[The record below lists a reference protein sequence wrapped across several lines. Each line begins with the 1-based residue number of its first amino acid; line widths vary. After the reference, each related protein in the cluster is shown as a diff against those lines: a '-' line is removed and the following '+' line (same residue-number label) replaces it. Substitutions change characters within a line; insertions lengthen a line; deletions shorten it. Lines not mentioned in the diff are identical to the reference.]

1 MIEAKEQN
9 HEVRQFSFTIAP
21 GLEEDKIWRQQ
32 VRPLLSGIPA
42 NVLEICHYGFT
53 EMVNNVIDHSA
64 GRTLVIRI
72 GSTTNAIRMDIIDDG
87 VGIFQ
92 KLQTELGLED
102 HRHAILELAKGKTTT
117 APQQHTGEGI
127 FFTSRMFDN
136 FSIISGRLRFTHD
149 ALLGEDRLVEIEKEE
164 KGTTIILE
172 IHPQSQRTMKGVFDQ
187 FAAGEEDYGFTR
199 TQVPVTLAQYGDENL
214 VSRSQAKRL
223 LARFDRFKEVQL
235 DFKGVLMI
243 GPAFAD
249 EIFRV
254 FRHQNPQIRLIWLN
268 ATAEVEKMIRRAL
281 SNGESAE
288 QG

>member
-1 MIEAKEQN
+1 MVAASEQN
-9 HEVRQFSFTIAP
+9 HETQQFTFPIAP

-32 VRPLLSGIPA
+32 IRPLLNAIPA
-42 NVLEICHYGFT
+42 NVLEICHYGCT
-53 EMVNNVIDHSA
+53 EMVNNVVDHSA
-64 GRTLVIRI
+64 GQTLVIRI
-72 GSTTNAIRMDIIDDG
+72 SATANTIRIDIIDDG
-87 VGIFQ
+87 VGIFH

-102 HRHAILELAKGKTTT
+102 HRHALLELAKGKTTT
-117 APQQHTGEGI
+117 DPQQHTGEGI

-164 KGTTIILE
+164 KGTVVILE
-172 IHPQSQRTMKGVFDQ
+172 IHTQAQRTTKEVFDQ
-187 FAAGEEDYGFTR
+187 FAVSEDDYGFTR
-199 TQVPVTLAQYGDENL
+199 THVPVALAQYGDEDL

-235 DFKGVLMI
+235 DFKGVQMI

-254 FRHQNPQIRLIWLN
+254 FRQQHPQIRLIWLN
-268 ATAEVEKMIRRAL
+268 ACAEVEKMIRRAL
-281 SNGESAE
+281 GNEESA
-288 QG
+288 